1 MLAHYQL
8 TTSSEKS
15 QFEIWQQQLG
25 ENHLSLLQC
34 FDLSIARYIY
44 LDSCNFAIAALMTI
58 FWLQFLPQQ
67 QLHLLFFP
75 SCSCTNKRMKR
86 EEPQGSRASG
96 SSDSQVTFFGAS
108 LGPLFQSL
116 RLREKKDWPM
126 TTDCKMTTGVY
137 CTALQGSSDL
147 LSLFT
152 L

>member
-1 MLAHYQL
+1 MSAHYQL

-34 FDLSIARYIY
+34 FDLSIATCRYIY
-44 LDSCNFAIAALMTI
+44 LGSCNFAIAALMTI
-58 FWLQFLPQQ
+58 FWLQFLQQQQ
-67 QLHLLFFP
+67 QLYLLFFP
-75 SCSCTNKRMKR
+75 SCSCTNKRIKR

-96 SSDSQVTFFGAS
+96 GSDSQVTFSGAS

-116 RLREKKDWPM
+116 RHREKKDQPM

-137 CTALQGSSDL
+137 GSKR
-147 LSLFT
+147 LF
-152 L
+152 